1 MTYIIKECS
10 LKLYNRLKIQEN
22 GTNAC
27 EMLAYQETQDMWVC
41 FLGHEGPLEEG
52 MAITPL
58 FLLGKSHE
66 QSCKEPNMTEAI
78 EHKCSRDN
86 FKYTHTHTHTHP
98 NSTFLPFGLCVL
110 GQNIWTRDLMSL
122 KAQVLLYIE
131 SKLVCISRVIR
142 D

>member
-1 MTYIIKECS
+1 
-10 LKLYNRLKIQEN
+10 
-22 GTNAC
+22 
-27 EMLAYQETQDMWVC
+27 MLAYQETQDMWVC

-86 FKYTHTHTHTHP
+86 FKYTHTHTHTHTHTP
-98 NSTFLPFGLCVL
+98 ILHFFH
-110 GQNIWTRDLMSL
+110 
-122 KAQVLLYIE
+122 
-131 SKLVCISRVIR
+131 LVFVYLAKIFEPEI
-142 D
+142 